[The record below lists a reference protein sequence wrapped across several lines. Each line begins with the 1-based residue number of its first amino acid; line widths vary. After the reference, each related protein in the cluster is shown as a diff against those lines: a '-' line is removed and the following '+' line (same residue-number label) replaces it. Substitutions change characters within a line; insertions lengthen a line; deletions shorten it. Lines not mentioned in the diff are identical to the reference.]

1 MNGPIARSPC
11 GNRPE
16 AGPHPHLAL
25 LLPHL
30 RLGGVEKSLC
40 TLAAPLRARGWRVT
54 LVAQAREG
62 ALLDGL
68 DPGNDCLDLGGRRL
82 PGASRALARLMR
94 REGFDLVYSA
104 TNATNVIS
112 LLARLLARRQ
122 AITASVISE
131 HTPLEPF
138 LAAAKW
144 TWPRLAAMRIFY
156 PQAQAL
162 CAPMPEIGSEHDARL
177 PGVLPPFHVLP
188 NAVVAEIPS
197 WPPLADTAT
206 RLVSIGRLSREKRF
220 DLAIRAFARL
230 HAQHPDARLTI
241 YGDGPERDALLSLVS
256 EVNLDGVVALPGQT
270 RDVAGV
276 LAQADGFL
284 CTSLREGLGNAIIEA
299 QAAGVPVLSVDCPFG
314 PRHLLRDGRAGM
326 LLRNDDLQSLGEAL
340 IRFCHDR
347 SARETWREAARD
359 VATEYTVDAAAD
371 SHDRL
376 FRAILAEHRQE
387 RRNGDQTPYRG

>member
-1 MNGPIARSPC
+1 MARPL
-11 GNRPE
+11 
-16 AGPHPHLAL
+16 HLAL

-40 TLAAPLRARGWRVT
+40 TIASPLQARGWQVSV
-54 LVAQAREG
+54 VAQTREG
-62 ALLDGL
+62 ALSDSLGPQIAL
-68 DPGNDCLDLGGRRL
+68 HDLGGRKL
-82 PGASRALARLMR
+82 SGASRALARLMR

-122 AITASVISE
+122 AITACVISE

-138 LAAAKW
+138 LDAAKW
-144 TWPRLAAMRIFY
+144 PWPRLAAMRIFY
-156 PQAQAL
+156 PRAQAL
-162 CAPMPEIGSEHDARL
+162 CAPMPEIGAEHDARL

-230 HAQHPDARLTI
+230 LAQHPDARLTI

-256 EVNLDGVVALPGQT
+256 ELNLDGVVALPGQT

-284 CTSLREGLGNAIIEA
+284 CTSQREGLGNAIIEA

-347 SARETWREAARD
+347 PAREAWREAARD
-359 VATEYTVDAAAD
+359 VATGYTVDAAAD

-376 FRAILAEHRQE
+376 FHAILTEHRQE

>member
-1 MNGPIARSPC
+1 MPATPNDS
-11 GNRPE
+11 RPK
-16 AGPHPHLAL
+16 AGPPPHLAL

-40 TLAAPLRARGWRVT
+40 TLAAPLQARGWRVS
-54 LVAQAREG
+54 VVVQAREG
-62 ALLDGL
+62 ALLDSVSSDIAL
-68 DPGNDCLDLGGRRL
+68 HDLGGRRL
-82 PGASRALARLMR
+82 PGASWALARLMR
-94 REGFDLVYSA
+94 REGFDMVYSA
-104 TNATNVIS
+104 TNATNIIS
-112 LLARLLARRQ
+112 LLARRLAWRD
-122 AITASVISE
+122 AITACAISE

-138 LAAAKW
+138 LAVAKW
-144 TWPRLAAMRIFY
+144 PWPRLAAIRLFY
-156 PQAQAL
+156 PRAQAL
-162 CAPMPEIGSEHDARL
+162 CAPMPEIGAEHDARL
-177 PGVLPPFHVLP
+177 PGILPPFHVLP
-188 NAVVAEIPS
+188 NAVVGEIPP

-220 DLAIRAFARL
+220 DLTIHAFARL

-241 YGDGPERDALLSLVS
+241 HGDGPERDALQSLVR
-256 EVNLDGVVALPGQT
+256 ELNLDGAATLPGQT

-314 PRHLLRDGRAGM
+314 PRHLLRDGRAG
-326 LLRNDDLQSLGEAL
+326 LLLQNDDLQSLGEAL
-340 IRFCHDR
+340 IRFSHDKP
-347 SARETWREAARD
+347 AREAWREAARD
-359 VATEYTVDAAAD
+359 VATGYTVDAAAD